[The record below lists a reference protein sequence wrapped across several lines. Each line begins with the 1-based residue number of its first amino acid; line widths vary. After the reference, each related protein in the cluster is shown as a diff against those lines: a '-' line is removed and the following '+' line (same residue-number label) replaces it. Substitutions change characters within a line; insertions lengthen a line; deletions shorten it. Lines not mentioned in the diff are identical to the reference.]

1 MGDDVRDL
9 FGFGKISLNQQI
21 DEVDRELVQRAAV
34 YPRLVSNK
42 KLAQSKADY
51 QIARMQA
58 VKRTLEWLRDN
69 EDAIKGRVSQ

>member
-1 MGDDVRDL
+1 M

-34 YPRLVSNK
+34 YPRLVSAN

-51 QIARMQA
+51 QMARMQA
-58 VKRTLEWLRDN
+58 VKRTLEWLRNN
-69 EDAIKGRVSQ
+69 EGAIKGRVGK